1 MKFWMCRFLLSA
13 VIRNGFKSGLCAV
26 ACCLIFSSP
35 CSAANNVAPQSEPG
49 KLSPPTSVDIS
60 QTQHMAPATA
70 ASATTLNIPAA
81 TVSFDPPPPVIR
93 RVTTNAN
100 LIPIAPVTFAHALEA
115 IDKGILFLK
124 SSQSASGGWME
135 GVSAAPTAT
144 LPANGAAN
152 SGGQVPPAGATNA
165 NQSPVSSGANSAAS
179 SAVTALVVRAFAQ
192 RGLSI
197 QSDAA
202 LDRAATRLVNLVN
215 GKNGFE
221 PDASGGMA
229 TYVASCTAMGLAAL
243 QEAKYE
249 KTLAAALVWIRESQW
264 DEGEGIAPTQ
274 DWYGGVGYGSK
285 GRPDLSNTQLMLDA
299 LHEANASAKDPSVER
314 AVIFLTRCQ
323 NLKSTNAAAWA
334 QSGANDG
341 GMVYTPAND
350 GESFASE
357 MAGEGRTGEMMPAGT
372 RALRSYGSMTYAAYK
387 SMLFAGLSKNDP
399 RVQAALK
406 WIEHNFTFSE
416 NPGLGQ
422 QGYYYYIHAA
432 ARAMLACGNDELTDT
447 AGTKHN
453 WREELIDSIIV
464 RQRPDGSWQNP
475 EARWM
480 EDSPDLA
487 TVFAVLALEEAMKPV
502 RVSQ

>member
-1 MKFWMCRFLLSA
+1 MKIQLWTT
-13 VIRNGFKSGLCAV
+13 IRCHYLNAIYAM
-26 ACCLIFSSP
+26 ACCIHFASP
-35 CSAANNVAPQSEPG
+35 CAAMLNAAPPIDPS
-49 KLSPPTSVDIS
+49 KLTANTTEVIS
-60 QTQHMAPATA
+60 QTQHVAPPTA
-70 ASATTLNIPAA
+70 ARATTLDLPAV

-93 RVTTNAN
+93 RVTTNPN
-100 LIPIAPVTFAHALEA
+100 LIPISPATFAHALEA
-115 IDKGILFLK
+115 IDKGIAFLK

-135 GVSAAPTAT
+135 GVGAAPTT
-144 LPANGAAN
+144 PLPTNGTTGSDAKA
-152 SGGQVPPAGATNA
+152 NA
-165 NQSPVSSGANSAAS
+165 NQSGANSAAS
-179 SAVTALVVRAFAQ
+179 AAVTALVVRAFAQ
-192 RGLSI
+192 RGLNI

-202 LDRAATRLVNLVN
+202 LDRATARLVALVT

-221 PDASGGMA
+221 PDSSGGMA

-249 KTLAAALVWIRESQW
+249 MTLAAALAWIRESQW
-264 DEGEGIAPTQ
+264 DENEGIAPTQ

-299 LHEANASAKDPSVER
+299 LHESNATAKDPSVER

-334 QSGANDG
+334 QAGANDG

-357 MAGEGRTGEMMPAGT
+357 MANEGRAGEKMPPGT

-399 RVQAALK
+399 RVQAAQK
-406 WIEHNFTFSE
+406 WIESNFTFSE

-432 ARAMLACGNDELTDT
+432 ARAMLACGNDTLTDT

-464 RQRPDGSWQNP
+464 RQRPNGSWQNP
-475 EARWM
+475 ETRWM

-487 TVFAVLALEEAMKPV
+487 TVFAVLALEEAIKPV
-502 RVSQ
+502 LMSQ

>member
-1 MKFWMCRFLLSA
+1 MKFQLWTS
-13 VIRNGFKSGLCAV
+13 IRCHCLTALYAIACV
-26 ACCLIFSSP
+26 AYFASP
-35 CSAANNVAPQSEPG
+35 CAAMMNTAPPIDPS
-49 KLSPPTSVDIS
+49 KLPANTTADIL
-60 QTQHMAPATA
+60 QTQHIAPSTA
-70 ASATTLNIPAA
+70 ARATTLNMPAA

-93 RVTTNAN
+93 RVTTNAS
-100 LIPIAPVTFAHALEA
+100 LVPISPATFAHALEA

-124 SSQSASGGWME
+124 SSQSASGAWME
-135 GVSAAPTAT
+135 GVGAAPTAT
-144 LPANGAAN
+144 
-152 SGGQVPPAGATNA
+152 VPPTAAVGGDTQTKTSGATSAVTNT
-165 NQSPVSSGANSAAS
+165 AAS
-179 SAVTALVVRAFAQ
+179 AAVTALVVRAFAQ
-192 RGLSI
+192 RGLNI
-197 QSDAA
+197 QGDAA
-202 LDRAATRLVNLVN
+202 LDRATTRLVELVT

-221 PDASGGMA
+221 PDSSGGMA

-249 KTLAAALVWIRESQW
+249 MTLAAALAWIRESQW
-264 DEGEGIAPTQ
+264 DENEGIVPTQ

-299 LHEANASAKDPSVER
+299 LHESNATAKDPSVER

-323 NLKSTNAAAWA
+323 NLKSTNAAVWA
-334 QSGANDG
+334 QAGANDG

-357 MAGEGRTGEMMPAGT
+357 MADEGRAGEKMPAGT

-399 RVQAALK
+399 RVQAAQK
-406 WIEHNFTFSE
+406 WIESNFTFSE

-432 ARAMLACGNDELTDT
+432 ARAMLACGNDTLTDT
-447 AGTKHN
+447 AGTKHT
-453 WREELIDSIIV
+453 WREELIDSIIG
-464 RQRPDGSWQNP
+464 RQRPNGSWQNP
-475 EARWM
+475 ETRWM

-487 TVFAVLALEEAMKPV
+487 TVFAVLALEEAIKPV

>member
-1 MKFWMCRFLLSA
+1 MKFWIYRFLFC
-13 VIRNGFKSGLCAV
+13 VEMRNGVGSGLCAV
-26 ACCLIFSSP
+26 ACCGYFSAP
-35 CSAANNVAPQSEPG
+35 CTAENNVAPQSEPG
-49 KLSPPTSVDIS
+49 KLSQPTPSDIS

-70 ASATTLNIPAA
+70 ARATTLNIPAA
-81 TVSFDPPPPVIR
+81 TISFDPPPPVIR

-115 IDKGILFLK
+115 IDKGILYLK
-124 SSQSASGGWME
+124 SSQSANGGWME

-152 SGGQVPPAGATNA
+152 SGGQVPSAGAINA
-165 NQSPVSSGANSAAS
+165 NQSPVSSGAS

-202 LDRAATRLVNLVN
+202 LDRAATRLVNLVT
-215 GKNGFE
+215 GKNGFA

-249 KTLAAALVWIRESQW
+249 KTLAAALAWIRESQW

-357 MAGEGRTGEMMPAGT
+357 MAGEGRTGEKMPTGT

>member
-1 MKFWMCRFLLSA
+1 M
-13 VIRNGFKSGLCAV
+13 
-26 ACCLIFSSP
+26 
-35 CSAANNVAPQSEPG
+35 
-49 KLSPPTSVDIS
+49 
-60 QTQHMAPATA
+60 
-70 ASATTLNIPAA
+70 
-81 TVSFDPPPPVIR
+81 
-93 RVTTNAN
+93 
-100 LIPIAPVTFAHALEA
+100 
-115 IDKGILFLK
+115 
-124 SSQSASGGWME
+124 
-135 GVSAAPTAT
+135 
-144 LPANGAAN
+144 
-152 SGGQVPPAGATNA
+152 
-165 NQSPVSSGANSAAS
+165 
-179 SAVTALVVRAFAQ
+179 RAFAQ
-192 RGLSI
+192 RGLNI

-202 LDRAATRLVNLVN
+202 LDRATTRLVALVT

-221 PDASGGMA
+221 PDSSGGMA

-249 KTLAAALVWIRESQW
+249 NTLAAALAWIRESQW
-264 DEGEGIAPTQ
+264 DENEGILSTQ

-299 LHEANASAKDPSVER
+299 LHESNATAKDASVER

-334 QSGANDG
+334 QTGSNDG

-350 GESFASE
+350 GESFTSE
-357 MAGEGRTGEMMPAGT
+357 MAGEGRAGEKMPAGT

-406 WIEHNFTFSE
+406 WIENNFTFSE

-432 ARAMLACGNDELTDT
+432 ARAMLACGNDTLTDT

-464 RQRPDGSWQNP
+464 RQRPNGSWQNP
-475 EARWM
+475 EPRWM

-487 TVFAVLALEEAMKPV
+487 TVFAVLALEEAIKPV

>member
-1 MKFWMCRFLLSA
+1 MKFWIYRFLFCGEMRCGFRSA
-13 VIRNGFKSGLCAV
+13 LCAV
-26 ACCLIFSSP
+26 ACCGYFSAT
-35 CSAANNVAPQSEPG
+35 CTAENYLAPQSEAG
-49 KLSPPTSVDIS
+49 KLSPATPVDIS

-70 ASATTLNIPAA
+70 ARATTLNIPAA
-81 TVSFDPPPPVIR
+81 TISFDPPPPVIR

-124 SSQSASGGWME
+124 SSQSANGGWME

-165 NQSPVSSGANSAAS
+165 NQSPVNSAAS

-202 LDRAATRLVNLVN
+202 LDRAATRLVNLVT

-221 PDASGGMA
+221 PDATGGMA

-249 KTLAAALVWIRESQW
+249 KTLAAALAWIRESQW

-299 LHEANASAKDPSVER
+299 LHESNATAKDASVER

-334 QSGANDG
+334 QTGSNDG

-357 MAGEGRTGEMMPAGT
+357 MAGEGRTGEKMPTGT

-399 RVQAALK
+399 RVQAAKK
-406 WIEHNFTFSE
+406 WIENNFTFSE

>member
-1 MKFWMCRFLLSA
+1 MKFQLWTS
-13 VIRNGFKSGLCAV
+13 IRCHCLTALYAIACV
-26 ACCLIFSSP
+26 AYFASP
-35 CSAANNVAPQSEPG
+35 CAAMMNTAPPIDPS
-49 KLSPPTSVDIS
+49 KLPANTTADIL
-60 QTQHMAPATA
+60 QTQHIAPSTA
-70 ASATTLNIPAA
+70 ARATTLNMPAA

-93 RVTTNAN
+93 RVTTNAS
-100 LIPIAPVTFAHALEA
+100 LVPISPATFAHALEA

-124 SSQSASGGWME
+124 SSQSASGAWME
-135 GVSAAPTAT
+135 GVGAAPTAT
-144 LPANGAAN
+144 
-152 SGGQVPPAGATNA
+152 VPPTAAVGGDTQTKTSGATSAVTNT
-165 NQSPVSSGANSAAS
+165 AAS
-179 SAVTALVVRAFAQ
+179 AAVTALVVRAFAQ
-192 RGLSI
+192 RGLNI
-197 QSDAA
+197 QGDAA
-202 LDRAATRLVNLVN
+202 LDRATTRLVELVT

-221 PDASGGMA
+221 PDSSGGMA

-249 KTLAAALVWIRESQW
+249 MTLAAALAWIRESQW
-264 DEGEGIAPTQ
+264 DENEGIVPTQ

-299 LHEANASAKDPSVER
+299 LHESNATAKDPSVER

-323 NLKSTNAAAWA
+323 NLKSTNAAVWA
-334 QSGANDG
+334 QAGANDG

-357 MAGEGRTGEMMPAGT
+357 MADEGRAGEKMPAGT
-372 RALRSYGSMTYAAYK
+372 RALRSYGSMTYSAYK

-399 RVQAALK
+399 RVQAAQK
-406 WIEHNFTFSE
+406 WIESNFTFSE

-432 ARAMLACGNDELTDT
+432 ARAMLACGNDTLTDT

-464 RQRPDGSWQNP
+464 RQRPNGSWQNP
-475 EARWM
+475 ETRWM

-487 TVFAVLALEEAMKPV
+487 TVFAVLALEEAIKPV

>member
-1 MKFWMCRFLLSA
+1 MLVGLAIARCGLAGTLCLITSLLTFLPSSTITA
-13 VIRNGFKSGLCAV
+13 CAV
-26 ACCLIFSSP
+26 AQDNTTHGFIPSSERGKALP
-35 CSAANNVAPQSEPG
+35 PLSTSAHG
-49 KLSPPTSVDIS
+49 S
-60 QTQHMAPATA
+60 QAEHLGA
-70 ASATTLNIPAA
+70 AAAAKATTLNIPAA
-81 TVSFDPPPPVIR
+81 TLSFDPPPPVIR
-93 RVTTNAN
+93 RVSTNPN
-100 LIPIAPVTFAHALEA
+100 EVPIAPATFAHALEA

-124 SSQSASGGWME
+124 STQSASGAWME
-135 GVSAAPTAT
+135 GMVATPTTTAST
-144 LPANGAAN
+144 SNAV
-152 SGGQVPPAGATNA
+152 GG
-165 NQSPVSSGANSAAS
+165 SAAS
-179 SAVTALVVRAFAQ
+179 AAVTALVVRAFAQ

-197 QSDAA
+197 QSDTA
-202 LDRAATRLVNLVN
+202 LDRAATRLLELVT
-215 GKNGFE
+215 GKNGFQ
-221 PDASGGMA
+221 PDASGGLA

-243 QEAKYE
+243 QESKYE
-249 KTLAAALVWIRESQW
+249 QTLTDALAWIRKSQW
-264 DEGEGIAPTQ
+264 DESEGIAPTQ
-274 DWYGGVGYGSK
+274 DWYGGTGYGSK

-299 LHEANASAKDPSVER
+299 LHESNATAKDAAVQR

-323 NLKSTNAAAWA
+323 NLKSTNAAVWA
-334 QSGANDG
+334 QNGSNDG

-357 MAGEGRTGEMMPAGT
+357 MADEGRAGEKMPAGT

-399 RVQAALK
+399 RVLAAK
-406 WIEHNFTFSE
+406 AWIEMNFTFSE

-432 ARAMLACGNDELTDT
+432 ARAMLACGNDLLKDT

-464 RQRPDGSWQNP
+464 RQRPNGSWQNP
-475 EARWM
+475 EPRWM

-487 TVFAVLALEEAMKPV
+487 TVFAVLALEEAIKPV

>member
-1 MKFWMCRFLLSA
+1 MKFQLWTTILYHCLTA
-13 VIRNGFKSGLCAV
+13 LCAM
-26 ACCLIFSSP
+26 ACCVSFASP
-35 CSAANNVAPQSEPG
+35 CAAMMNEAPPIDPG
-49 KLSPPTSVDIS
+49 KLPANTTADIS
-60 QTQHMAPATA
+60 QTQHVAPPTA
-70 ASATTLNIPAA
+70 ARATTLNMPAA

-93 RVTTNAN
+93 RVTTNAS
-100 LIPIAPVTFAHALEA
+100 LVPIAPSTFAHALEA

-124 SSQSASGGWME
+124 SSQSASGGWMD
-135 GVSAAPTAT
+135 GVGAAPTPTAPPTAAVGGDTQTKTAAAT
-144 LPANGAAN
+144 STAA
-152 SGGQVPPAGATNA
+152 SATT
-165 NQSPVSSGANSAAS
+165 NSAAS
-179 SAVTALVVRAFAQ
+179 AAVTALVVRAFAQ
-192 RGLSI
+192 RGLNI

-202 LDRAATRLVNLVN
+202 LDRATTRLVALVT

-221 PDASGGMA
+221 PDSSGGMA

-249 KTLAAALVWIRESQW
+249 KTLAAALAWIRESQW
-264 DEGEGIAPTQ
+264 DENEGIVPTQ

-299 LHEANASAKDPSVER
+299 LHESNATAKDPSVER

-323 NLKSTNAAAWA
+323 NLKSTNAAVWA
-334 QSGANDG
+334 QAGANDG

-357 MAGEGRTGEMMPAGT
+357 MAGEGRTGEKMPPGT

-399 RVQAALK
+399 RVQAAQK
-406 WIEHNFTFSE
+406 WIESNFTFSE

-432 ARAMLACGNDELTDT
+432 ARAMLACGNDTLTDT
-447 AGTKHN
+447 ADTKHN

-464 RQRPDGSWQNP
+464 RQRPNGSWQNP
-475 EARWM
+475 ETRWM

-487 TVFAVLALEEAMKPV
+487 TVFAVLALEEAIKPV
-502 RVSQ
+502 LVSQ

>member
-1 MKFWMCRFLLSA
+1 MKARSCAFIFCPSLCA
-13 VIRNGFKSGLCAV
+13 GLCV
-26 ACCLIFSSP
+26 MLCI
-35 CSAANNVAPQSEPG
+35 AAQTATPHTAPQ
-49 KLSPPTSVDIS
+49 
-60 QTQHMAPATA
+60 
-70 ASATTLNIPAA
+70 ATTLDIPATTTA
-81 TVSFDPPPPVIR
+81 FDPPPPVIR
-93 RVTTNAN
+93 RVSTNPTEV
-100 LIPIAPVTFAHALEA
+100 PIAPVTFAHALEA
-115 IDKGILFLK
+115 IDKGIEFLK

-135 GVSAAPTAT
+135 GVTAAPTVT
-144 LPANGAAN
+144 
-152 SGGQVPPAGATNA
+152 VPPTTAVGGDTRTKTAETISTTTSSAASPAT
-165 NQSPVSSGANSAAS
+165 SSAAS
-179 SAVTALVVRAFAQ
+179 SATSSAASAAVTALVVRAFAQ
-192 RGLSI
+192 RGLNI

-202 LDRAATRLVNLVN
+202 LDRAATRLVDLVMR
-215 GKNGFE
+215 KSVFQ
-221 PDASGGMA
+221 PDTSGGMA

-249 KTLAAALVWIRESQW
+249 STLAAALAWIRESQW
-264 DEGEGIAPTQ
+264 DESEGIAPTQ

-299 LHEANASAKDPSVER
+299 LHESNATAKDASVER

-334 QSGANDG
+334 QTGSNDG

-357 MAGEGRTGEMMPAGT
+357 LAGEGRAGEKMPAGT
-372 RALRSYGSMTYAAYK
+372 RALRSYASMTYAAYK

-399 RVQAALK
+399 RVQAAQK
-406 WIEHNFTFSE
+406 WIENNFTFSE

-464 RQRPDGSWQNP
+464 RQRANGSWQNP
-475 EARWM
+475 EPRWM

-487 TVFAVLALEEAMKPV
+487 TVFAVLALEEAIKPV

>member
-1 MKFWMCRFLLSA
+1 M
-13 VIRNGFKSGLCAV
+13 LC
-26 ACCLIFSSP
+26 I
-35 CSAANNVAPQSEPG
+35 AAQTATPSVAPQ
-49 KLSPPTSVDIS
+49 
-60 QTQHMAPATA
+60 
-70 ASATTLNIPAA
+70 ATTLDIPAA
-81 TVSFDPPPPVIR
+81 TISFDPPPPIIR
-93 RVTTNAN
+93 RVSTNPN
-100 LIPIAPVTFAHALEA
+100 EVPIAPVTFAHALEA

-135 GVSAAPTAT
+135 GVAAAPTAT
-144 LPANGAAN
+144 
-152 SGGQVPPAGATNA
+152 VPPTAVVGGDTHTKTAEPISTTTSSAT
-165 NQSPVSSGANSAAS
+165 SSAAS
-179 SAVTALVVRAFAQ
+179 SAASSATSSAVSSAASSATSSGASSAASSAVSSAASTAASAAVTALVVRAFAQ

-197 QSDAA
+197 QGDAA
-202 LDRAATRLVNLVN
+202 LDRAATRLVDLVMH
-215 GKNGFE
+215 KNVFQ
-221 PDASGGMA
+221 PDTSGGMA

-249 KTLAAALVWIRESQW
+249 KTLAAALAWIRESQW
-264 DEGEGIAPTQ
+264 DESEGIAPTQ
-274 DWYGGVGYGSK
+274 DWYGGAGYGSK

-299 LHEANASAKDPSVER
+299 LHESNATAKDPSVER

-323 NLKSTNAAAWA
+323 NLKSTNSASWA
-334 QSGANDG
+334 QTGSNDG

-357 MAGEGRTGEMMPAGT
+357 MAGEGRTGEQMPPGT

-399 RVQAALK
+399 RVQAAQK
-406 WIEHNFTFSE
+406 WIESNFTFSE

-432 ARAMLACGNDELTDT
+432 ARAMLACGNDELTDS
-447 AGTKHN
+447 AGTQHN

-464 RQRPDGSWQNP
+464 RQRANGSWQNP
-475 EARWM
+475 EPRWM

-487 TVFAVLALEEAMKPV
+487 TVFAVLALEEAIKPV

>member
-1 MKFWMCRFLLSA
+1 M
-13 VIRNGFKSGLCAV
+13 
-26 ACCLIFSSP
+26 
-35 CSAANNVAPQSEPG
+35 AAR
-49 KLSPPTSVDIS
+49 
-60 QTQHMAPATA
+60 
-70 ASATTLNIPAA
+70 ATTLTVPTAA
-81 TVSFDPPPPVIR
+81 TSFDPPPPVIR
-93 RVTTNAN
+93 RVSTNPN
-100 LIPIAPVTFAHALEA
+100 EVPIAPVTFAHALEA
-115 IDKGILFLK
+115 IDKGIEFLK

-135 GVSAAPTAT
+135 GVAATPTAT
-144 LPANGAAN
+144 
-152 SGGQVPPAGATNA
+152 VPPTAVGGGDTHTKTAEPISTTT
-165 NQSPVSSGANSAAS
+165 SSAAS
-179 SAVTALVVRAFAQ
+179 SAASSVASSAASSATSSATSSAASAAVTALVVRAFAQ
-192 RGLSI
+192 RGLTI

-202 LDRAATRLVNLVN
+202 LDRAATRLVDLVMR
-215 GKNGFE
+215 KNVFQ
-221 PDASGGMA
+221 PDTNGGMA

-249 KTLAAALVWIRESQW
+249 STLAAALAWIRESQW
-264 DEGEGIAPTQ
+264 DESEGIAPTQ

-299 LHEANASAKDPSVER
+299 LHESNATAKDASVER

-334 QSGANDG
+334 QTGSNDG

-357 MAGEGRTGEMMPAGT
+357 LAGEGRAGEKMPAGT
-372 RALRSYGSMTYAAYK
+372 RALRSYASMTYAAYK

-406 WIEHNFTFSE
+406 WIENNFTFSE

-464 RQRPDGSWQNP
+464 RQRANGSWQNP
-475 EARWM
+475 EPRWM

-487 TVFAVLALEEAMKPV
+487 TVFAVLALEEAIKPV

>member
-1 MKFWMCRFLLSA
+1 MKARSCAFIFCPSLCA
-13 VIRNGFKSGLCAV
+13 GLCVMLCIGAQT
-26 ACCLIFSSP
+26 ATPS
-35 CSAANNVAPQSEPG
+35 VAPQ
-49 KLSPPTSVDIS
+49 
-60 QTQHMAPATA
+60 
-70 ASATTLNIPAA
+70 ATTLNIPAA
-81 TVSFDPPPPVIR
+81 TISFDPPPPIIR
-93 RVTTNAN
+93 RVSTNPN
-100 LIPIAPVTFAHALEA
+100 EVPIAPVTFAHALEA
-115 IDKGILFLK
+115 IDKGIEFLK
-124 SSQSASGGWME
+124 SSQSVSGGWMD
-135 GVSAAPTAT
+135 GVAAAPTAT
-144 LPANGAAN
+144 VPPTAAVGGDTRAKTAEPISTTTSSAAN
-152 SGGQVPPAGATNA
+152 NA
-165 NQSPVSSGANSAAS
+165 ASTAANSAAS
-179 SAVTALVVRAFAQ
+179 TAASTAASSAASAAVTALVVRAFAQ
-192 RGLSI
+192 RGLNI

-202 LDRAATRLVNLVN
+202 LDRAATRLVDLVMR
-215 GKNGFE
+215 KNVFQ

-243 QEAKYE
+243 QEVKYE

-264 DEGEGIAPTQ
+264 DESEGIAPTQ
-274 DWYGGVGYGSK
+274 DWYGGAGYGSK

-299 LHEANASAKDPSVER
+299 LHESNATAKDPSVER

-323 NLKSTNAAAWA
+323 NLKSTNSATWA
-334 QSGANDG
+334 QTGSNDG

-357 MAGEGRTGEMMPAGT
+357 MAGEGRAGEIMPAGT
-372 RALRSYGSMTYAAYK
+372 RALRSYASMTYAAYK

-399 RVQAALK
+399 RVLAAK
-406 WIEHNFTFSE
+406 SWIEKNFTFSE

-432 ARAMLACGNDELTDT
+432 ARAMLACGNDELTDS

-464 RQRPDGSWQNP
+464 RQRANGSWQNP
-475 EARWM
+475 EPRWM

-487 TVFAVLALEEAMKPV
+487 TVFAVLALEEAIKPV

>member
-1 MKFWMCRFLLSA
+1 MKFWIYRFLFCGEM
-13 VIRNGFKSGLCAV
+13 RNGIGSALCAI
-26 ACCLIFSSP
+26 ACCGYFSAP
-35 CSAANNVAPQSEPG
+35 CTAENYVAPQSEAG
-49 KLSPPTSVDIS
+49 KLSPPTPSDIS
-60 QTQHMAPATA
+60 QTQYMAPATA
-70 ASATTLNIPAA
+70 ARATTLNIPAA
-81 TVSFDPPPPVIR
+81 TISFDPPPPVIR

-124 SSQSASGGWME
+124 SSQSANGGWME
-135 GVSAAPTAT
+135 GVNAAPT

-152 SGGQVPPAGATNA
+152 NGGQLQTAGATNA
-165 NQSPVSSGANSAAS
+165 NQSPASSGANSAAS

-202 LDRAATRLVNLVN
+202 LDRAATQLVNLVT

-249 KTLAAALVWIRESQW
+249 KTLAAALAWIRESQW
-264 DEGEGIAPTQ
+264 DQGEGIAPTQ

-299 LHEANASAKDPSVER
+299 LHEANATAKDAAVER

-323 NLKSTNAAAWA
+323 NLKSTNSAAWA

-357 MAGEGRTGEMMPAGT
+357 LAGEGRTGEKMPAGT

-399 RVQAALK
+399 RVQAAKK

>member
-1 MKFWMCRFLLSA
+1 MKFWMCRFLLCGEIRHGFRSA
-13 VIRNGFKSGLCAV
+13 LCAV
-26 ACCLIFSSP
+26 ACFGYFSSP
-35 CSAANNVAPQSEPG
+35 CTAENYVAPQSEAG
-49 KLSPPTSVDIS
+49 KLSPPTTADIS

-70 ASATTLNIPAA
+70 ARATNLNIPAA
-81 TVSFDPPPPVIR
+81 TISFDPPPPVIR

-124 SSQSASGGWME
+124 SSQSANGGWME
-135 GVSAAPTAT
+135 GVSAAPT
-144 LPANGAAN
+144 LPASGAAN
-152 SGGQVPPAGATNA
+152 SGGQVPPTGATNA
-165 NQSPVSSGANSAAS
+165 NQSSVSSGANSAAS

-202 LDRAATRLVNLVN
+202 LDRAATRLVNLVT

-221 PDASGGMA
+221 PDTTGGMA

-249 KTLAAALVWIRESQW
+249 KTLAAALAWIRESQW

-299 LHEANASAKDPSVER
+299 LHEVHATAKDAAVER

-323 NLKSTNAAAWA
+323 NLKSTNSAAWA

-357 MAGEGRTGEMMPAGT
+357 LAGEGRTGEMMPTGT

-399 RVQAALK
+399 RVQAAKK

>member
-13 VIRNGFKSGLCAV
+13 VIRNSLKSELCAV

-35 CSAANNVAPQSEPG
+35 CCAANNVAPQSEPG

-70 ASATTLNIPAA
+70 ERATTLNIPAA
-81 TVSFDPPPPVIR
+81 TISFDPPPPVIR

-124 SSQSASGGWME
+124 SSQSA
-135 GVSAAPTAT
+135 
-144 LPANGAAN
+144 NGAAN
-152 SGGQVPPAGATNA
+152 SGGQVQAAGATNA
-165 NQSPVSSGANSAAS
+165 NQSSVSSGANSAAS

-202 LDRAATRLVNLVN
+202 LDRAATRLVNLVT

-249 KTLAAALVWIRESQW
+249 KTLAAALEWIRESQW
-264 DEGEGIAPTQ
+264 DESEGIAPTQ

-299 LHEANASAKDPSVER
+299 LHESNATAKDASVER

-334 QSGANDG
+334 QVGANDG

-357 MAGEGRTGEMMPAGT
+357 MAGEGRVGEKMPAGT

-399 RVQAALK
+399 RVQAAKK
-406 WIEHNFTFSE
+406 WIENNFTFSE

-464 RQRPDGSWQNP
+464 RQRANGSWQNP
-475 EARWM
+475 ETRWM